1 MKARGKLVSLLTA
14 LVCLLPLGAGLL
26 GFGDSASAATPETVD
41 VTLHK
46 KKMDEFPDVG
56 LENTGELME
65 GDDEFGRYDPLP
77 GVTFTPY
84 DVTKD
89 FYRLLAAKN
98 LTGNETDDQY
108 KAIVKDIM
116 ENAKESDFGDK
127 VPAGSPVDTD
137 ANGEAKFSGLP
148 DRDENG
154 RYKVY
159 WFQETNGPV
168 DGEYHQ
174 LALLMLPVMKSDQV
188 TVNKDIHL
196 YPKNKVETKVEKE
209 LVDADENPRPA
220 ADRYSYDVG
229 KVITYKATFTM
240 PNQIGEVIK
249 NSNGTEQTRYSKF
262 VLRDQVSHDG
272 VRFEQIDKI
281 LIDGSPVQLSDFT
294 HTSYTNTQ
302 YFNQGSSYAATGEK
316 AGFEIAF
323 KFNNSTSGPQL
334 IESKNV
340 ADYLKQYRGQ
350 KVEIFYSV
358 SLTEDTPVDQDINNE
373 FYVDMTRDGSDK
385 KIEVENPPVVITGG
399 KKFMKHED
407 RDENQGLK
415 GAEFVVIKE
424 VTIGNELYLK
434 KDANGKWSWAA
445 VTGNYDDAYKFISDQ
460 NGLFE
465 VTGLEFDTYKL
476 REVKAPDGFKKRTDD
491 IPFVIEKDSYDGDAE
506 SLKVANVSKG
516 GFLPST
522 GGIGIV
528 IFLVIGGSL
537 MAFAVN
543 RYRKQQRTA

>member
-65 GDDEFGRYDPLP
+65 GEDEFGRYDPLKD
-77 GVTFTPY
+77 VTFTPY

-98 LTGNETDDQY
+98 LTGNETDDDY

-137 ANGEAKFSGLP
+137 VNGEAKFSGLP

-168 DGEYHQ
+168 NGEYHQ

-196 YPKNKVETKVEKE
+196 YPKNKVDTTVEKE

-240 PNQIGEVIK
+240 PNQIGEVVK
-249 NSNGTEQTRYSKF
+249 NSDGTEQTRYSKF

-281 LIDGSPVQLSDFT
+281 LINNTPVAVSDFT
-294 HTSYTNTQ
+294 DIIIANTQ
-302 YFNQGSSYAATGEK
+302 YFNQGSGYVASGGEK

-323 KFNNSTSGPQL
+323 KFNNSTSGNPL
-334 IESKNV
+334 ITSKNV
-340 ADYLKQYRGQ
+340 ATYLKQYRGQ

-373 FYVDMTRDGSDK
+373 FYVDMTRDSEDK
-385 KIEVENPPVVITGG
+385 KLEVENPPVVTTGG
-399 KKFMKHED
+399 KKFLKHED
-407 RDENQGLK
+407 KVESQGLG

-424 VTIGNELYLK
+424 ATPGNEFYLK
-434 KDANGKWSWAA
+434 KENGKWSWAA
-445 VTGNYDDAYKFISDQ
+445 VTGDYDDAWKAISDKDG
-460 NGLFE
+460 NFE
-465 VTGLEFDTYKL
+465 VTGLEFGDYKL
-476 REVKAPDGFKKRTDD
+476 RETKAPDGFNKGQDV
-491 IPFVIEKDSYDGDAE
+491 PFVIDKGSYDGSAAE
-506 SLKVANVSKG
+506 TKGVPNVSKG